1 MLPNG
6 LADLALYE
14 VENSYDNRI
23 LLADFIPEGFDQEEE
38 EADAILM
45 EKWQEHINAIDCAN
59 SPDKDNN
66 LLSSG
71 NIDKDA

>member
-45 EKWQEHINAIDCAN
+45 QKW
-59 SPDKDNN
+59 
-66 LLSSG
+66 
-71 NIDKDA
+71 